1 MDEIKMDGLS
11 WDDMPELPP
20 LPEINDTADST
31 ADAQEAAPAAPEAE
45 DIITEAP
52 DYDLEDIDVSSLIS
66 DMDGNAIADAAADV
80 HNMNPDKL
88 YVSKE
93 NRFHSMQAEQ
103 EKKAQEEA
111 ERRQQEAMDKAIAKE
126 NLGVAQQYRQHSA
139 SDYSNNNVGSYRYNE
154 NGTNKS
160 LDSLYEQQFQVNEE
174 LAQKGKNKAELIST
188 IGMIYYGLI
197 AIIRLI
203 TFITLPGIITFI
215 PVAYNALL
223 VYCLFRFR
231 GGSRKAREILGW
243 LCSISCIRGVMGLGT
258 VIFGAGALSGIVGA
272 GSSFMMVLEALF
284 SIGVSGWLAF
294 MFFADD
300 DIAEYT
306 KMSKESGVDIDSSFF
321 NFRR

>member
-20 LPEINDTADST
+20 IPEINDAVQETAD
-31 ADAQEAAPAAPEAE
+31 EKPAAPEAE

-66 DMDGNAIADAAADV
+66 DMDGNAVTDAAADV

-154 NGTNKS
+154 NGTNRS
-160 LDSLYEQQFQVNEE
+160 LDSLYEQQFNVNEE
-174 LAQKGKNKAELIST
+174 SAQKGKSKAELISL

-197 AIIRLI
+197 TIIRLI
-203 TFITLPGIITFI
+203 SFIALPSLFTLI
-215 PVAYNALL
+215 PVAYNGLL

-243 LCSISCIRGVMGLGT
+243 LCSISCIRGLMGLGT
-258 VIFGAGALSGIVGA
+258 VIFGAGMLSGLIGA
-272 GSSFMMVLEALF
+272 GSGFMMVLEAIF
-284 SIGVSGWLAF
+284 SIGVSGYLAF

-306 KMSKESGVDIDSSFF
+306 KMSRESGVDIDSGFF